1 MKKLLAFPWLIILC
15 TLLMLYGWLGQETS
29 MPLDLPAFYFKMLT
43 LPLALALLVG
53 LNPQMAPFNPKDSR
67 DFWHVATISFRLFL
81 LLVVVTFVL
90 FRLNR

>member
-1 MKKLLAFPWLIILC
+1 MQKLLTFPWLIFVC
-15 TLLMLYGWLGQETS
+15 TLLMFYGWLGQETS
-29 MPLDLPAFYFKMLT
+29 MPFGLPAFYFKLLT

-53 LNPQMAPFNPKDSR
+53 LNPQMAPFNPKNSR
-67 DFWHVATISFRLFL
+67 DFWHVAKISFRLFL